1 MTFIPSVISKKDE
14 KNSFSTSNT
23 TSTGSA
29 SLCEGY
35 ESVNIVIE
43 NSLVNSTIGG
53 LEIQFS
59 PDTSTANFKTY
70 FTDTYF
76 ANTILNKSYK
86 VVDKYYRIIFTKD
99 VVDSTTYTIISRLT
113 NGSYVDT
120 NGTDNYY
127 NTKHESTID
136 AFGRLRA
143 SLPYTIL
150 DLKFPQQSP
159 TDASSNYLNN
169 NYMCCFKEVG
179 TGSFNV
185 SSGNSQHIVDISG
198 DGTTSTYISQSR
210 HYGIYQPGKSFL
222 VLLTGILNDEN
233 ATSTDYQNR
242 IGYFDDDNGLYFKYD
257 ASEQAI
263 SANLR
268 SNMSGST
275 IDTTIEQ
282 SNWNIDKMDGSGNS
296 GYKLYF
302 TKAQIMAIDFEWLSI
317 GKIRFGFFIF
327 GNLYYCHQISNYNY
341 LQEPYM
347 KSANLPIRLVKDE
360 KGREVSVEVRILGR
374 TVSARVWQ
382 LNVGRVTLYLL
393 DTDFQLNSEEDRKIT
408 NQLYGG
414 DSYTRVSQEILL
426 GIGGVKALRKLGIKP
441 SAWHMNEGHSA
452 FLGLERIRE
461 FISERE
467 LSFDQALE
475 AVASNTLFTTHTP
488 VPAGNDKFGFDL
500 IEQFFNEYLEGLK
513 ISKERFLELGK
524 KDDEFNLT
532 VLSLKLSRYH
542 NGVSKLHG
550 QVSQDLWKELWGEIP
565 PSQNPIDYVTNGIH
579 TKTWLANELAELYT
593 TKLGADWE
601 DKISDL
607 ENWKNISKIA
617 DSKLWAVKQKQKVRM
632 IEFIKVILQQ
642 QYEWEGV
649 RGAKAENP
657 ELLLDPN
664 VLTLGFARRFAT
676 YKRANLIFKDKER
689 LKEILNHSETPIQ
702 IIFAGKAHPADKPGQ
717 EIVKEIY
724 QLSREPEFEG
734 KIIILENYN
743 MKIARYLMAGV
754 DIWLNNPRRPLEA
767 SGTSG
772 QKAALNGVVNFSVLD
787 GWWYEA
793 WDKTNGWAIGK
804 EIEYDD
810 PDKQDLVDLNSF
822 YDTLQRKILPAYYN
836 KNKSGV
842 SKDWL
847 SFVKNSIATIAPQ
860 YSTDRMV
867 KDYFTKFYSK
877 ANQSFDRLASDNF
890 LVADYLVN
898 WKNRLFENWEQV
910 KIELVSEKGID
921 GQLLKVGD
929 SLEIIV
935 KVELGVFAKEEV
947 SVELYVAGIDET
959 EENTQVVKMDLI
971 EEVEN
976 SILCKGV
983 FSPKV
988 NGKFGY
994 SARIIPKNDL
1004 MVHQYELGLAKWI
1017 D

>member
-1 MTFIPSVISKKDE
+1 MYYRLRDFRVVGKIPEEISRIEDLAYNLWWSWNREGRELFRRIDTKAWFESHGNPVLFLKTVSNESLQNAVEDKEIFNYYNFVISKFD
-14 KNSFSTSNT
+14 
-23 TSTGSA
+23 
-29 SLCEGY
+29 
-35 ESVNIVIE
+35 
-43 NSLVNSTIGG
+43 
-53 LEIQFS
+53 
-59 PDTSTANFKTY
+59 D
-70 FTDTYF
+70 
-76 ANTILNKSYK
+76 
-86 VVDKYYRIIFTKD
+86 
-99 VVDSTTYTIISRLT
+99 
-113 NGSYVDT
+113 
-120 NGTDNYY
+120 
-127 NTKHESTID
+127 
-136 AFGRLRA
+136 
-143 SLPYTIL
+143 
-150 DLKFPQQSP
+150 
-159 TDASSNYLNN
+159 YLNN
-169 NYMCCFKEVG
+169 PETWFNKNQSNFNPKRPIAYFCAEFGLTEVLPIY
-179 TGSFNV
+179 
-185 SSGNSQHIVDISG
+185 SGGLGVLAG
-198 DGTTSTYISQSR
+198 DHVKTASDLGLPFI
-210 HYGIYQPGKSFL
+210 GIG
-222 VLLTGILNDEN
+222 LLYR
-233 ATSTDYQNR
+233 S
-242 IGYFDDDNGLYFKYD
+242 GYFRQEINSLGEQIAKYP
-257 ASEQAI
+257 
-263 SANLR
+263 
-268 SNMSGST
+268 
-275 IDTTIEQ
+275 
-282 SNWNIDKMDGSGNS
+282 
-296 GYKLYF
+296 KL
-302 TKAQIMAIDFEWLSI
+302 DF
-317 GKIRFGFFIF
+317 G
-327 GNLYYCHQISNYNY
+327 
-341 LQEPYM
+341 
-347 KSANLPIRLVKDE
+347 NLPIRLVKDE
-360 KGREVSVEVRILGR
+360 KGREIFVEVRILGR
-374 TVSARVWQ
+374 TVSARIWQ

-441 SAWHMNEGHSA
+441 SVWHMNEGHSA

-500 IEQFFNEYLEGLK
+500 IEEFFNEYLEGLK
-513 ISKERFLELGK
+513 ISRERFLELGEK
-524 KDDEFNLT
+524 ENEFNLT

-550 QVSQDLWKELWGEIP
+550 QVSQDLWKDLWGEIP

-593 TKLGADWE
+593 TKLGVNWE
-601 DKISDL
+601 DKISNL
-607 ENWKNISKIA
+607 ENWQKILKIS
-617 DSKLWAVKQKQKVRM
+617 DSKLWEVKQKQKVRM
-632 IEFIKVILQQ
+632 IEFIKVMLQQ

-649 RGAKAENP
+649 RGTKAENP

-689 LKEILNHSETPIQ
+689 LKEILNHPETPIQ
-702 IIFAGKAHPADKPGQ
+702 LIFAGKAHPADQPGQ

-804 EIEYDD
+804 EIEFDD
-810 PDKQDLVDLNSF
+810 SEKQDLVDLNSF

-836 KNKSGV
+836 KNKNGI
-842 SKDWL
+842 SKEWL
-847 SFVKNSIATIAPQ
+847 GFVKNSIATIAPQ

-867 KDYFTKFYSK
+867 KDYFRKFYSK
-877 ANQSFDRLASDNF
+877 ANQSFDKLASDNF

-898 WKNRLFENWEQV
+898 WKNRLFENWEEV

-935 KVELGVFAKEEV
+935 KVELGIFAKEEV
-947 SVELYVAGIDET
+947 SVELYVAGIEGLG
-959 EENTQVVKMDLI
+959 ENTQVVKMDLI
-971 EEVEN
+971 EEQEN
-976 SILCKGV
+976 SFLYKGV
-983 FSPKV
+983 FAPTV